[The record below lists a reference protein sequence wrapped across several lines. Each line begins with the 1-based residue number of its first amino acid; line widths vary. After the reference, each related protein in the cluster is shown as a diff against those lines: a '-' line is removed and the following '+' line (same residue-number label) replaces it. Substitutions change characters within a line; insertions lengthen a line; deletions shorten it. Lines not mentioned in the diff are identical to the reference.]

1 MAIREKKQDN
11 SAMDGL
17 LQAPTEAANNPMED
31 INRIWTEFRAS
42 GSKELKDKLLVQ
54 YAGVVK
60 HVAHRIAVSL
70 PASVEYDDLVGSGI
84 MGLIKAVE
92 SFEPERGLK
101 FETFATHKIR
111 GAILDELRTLDWVPR
126 SVRQKART
134 LHKAYAQLENEYG
147 RMPYDD
153 EVAAHLNITLDEFE
167 TMVTESAPTTILSL
181 EEALPSRGEENK
193 SLSLID
199 TIEDTQ
205 GSNPLQEL
213 GFKEVKRILKETISA
228 LPEKEKL
235 VVALYHYEE
244 LTLKEIGQVL
254 NLTESRVSQIHSK
267 AMLKLKGKLLQKIGA

>member
-1 MAIREKKQDN
+1 MTIRENKQGKTT
-11 SAMDGL
+11 MEGL
-17 LQAPTEAANNPMED
+17 AQPSVKEAGIPQED
-31 INRIWTEFRAS
+31 ILRTWTEFRAT
-42 GSKELKDKLLVQ
+42 GDKALKDKLLVH

-60 HVAHRIAVSL
+60 HVAHRVAINL

-84 MGLIKAVE
+84 MGLLKAVDT
-92 SFEPERGLK
+92 FEPERGLK

-167 TMVTESAPTTILSL
+167 AMVTDSAPTTILSL
-181 EEALPSRGEENK
+181 EEALPARGEENK

-199 TIEDTQ
+199 TIEDSQ

-213 GFKEVKRILKETISA
+213 GYKEVKRILKETISA

-244 LTLKEIGQVL
+244 LTLKEIGEVL